1 MIVLNGRR
9 IIALANTYTNSQN
22 NSVSVKTV
30 SGTTKSWST
39 ESSLD
44 PEFKKIATVYEP
56 NNSSISGDSKKG
68 IVMQLGTGS
77 TAPAPEDYCLE
88 SIATDLTVSSASR
101 EYSQSGSVIFT
112 YEFYNSSSED
122 ITVTE
127 AAVFLQSFQ
136 YDLCAMLAREV
147 IDPVTVE
154 AYSSKTFTFELSFA

>member
-39 ESSLD
+39 QNALD
-44 PEFKKIATVYEP
+44 SEFKKIATVYEP
-56 NNSSISGDSKKG
+56 NNSSISGSKTG

-101 EYSQSGSVIFT
+101 EYSQSGRVIFT